1 MWMMSEEEQ
10 MTHSGRWRPK
20 TKRGVRRKRRDRG
33 KGTISVSTR
42 HEVLLGLRTD
52 RGLGRQQATFVP
64 LGYQVFTSYYS
75 FFFPSF
81 LKFMIYLLLILNEKR
96 HSESH
101 CFTFD
106 SISLPKSES
115 HFRRRMGGTWWFM
128 ISSLCNAGFPSE
140 SIICS
145 LLLQSITF
153 KEMFSY
159 SIPRALIL
167 GKWSW
172 LKVTV
177 RGNVNSFLL
186 ASPQGGPEFYSEW
199 WS

>member
-1 MWMMSEEEQ
+1 METQNQTRSQEEAKGQREGNHISLYPPRGTARAQ
-10 MTHSGRWRPK
+10 NRQRAGETASHLCSLRISGFY
-20 TKRGVRRKRRDRG
+20 
-33 KGTISVSTR
+33 I
-42 HEVLLGLRTD
+42 LL
-52 RGLGRQQATFVP
+52 F
-64 LGYQVFTSYYS
+64 